1 MAGIDGERTA
11 FDQAA
16 GLFEQQYV
24 HGCYWAAG
32 GVSAQF
38 RSVSSQAPAGSP
50 VPNPATA
57 VSVRFIRHV

>member
-11 FDQAA
+11 FNQDT
-16 GLFEQQYV
+16 GLFEQQYI

-38 RSVSSQAPAGSP
+38 GSVSSQARAGSP
-50 VPNPATA
+50 VPGPATA
-57 VSVRFIRHV
+57 LTVRFIRHA